1 MTGFFFVSSCDYLYF
16 SVAILFLS
24 FHFITF
30 FSLKISVI
38 IDKNTRNLLQI
49 MIHGNS
55 YRWPEG
61 LCKAGS
67 SPKLGGFQGVF
78 TGKKLIKRKLL
89 TCFYN
94 LMSFWD
100 NKQGVVCDCMPCV
113 LLAFAQFS
121 NNKRES
127 SNYDGRWY
135 YLLFNCDNVTS
146 QWFWG

>member
-1 MTGFFFVSSCDYLYF
+1 MEIAIGDQKAYVKLAAAQSWGAFKEF
-16 SVAILFLS
+16 S
-24 FHFITF
+24 
-30 FSLKISVI
+30 
-38 IDKNTRNLLQI
+38 
-49 MIHGNS
+49 
-55 YRWPEG
+55 PE
-61 LCKAGS
+61 
-67 SPKLGGFQGVF
+67 
-78 TGKKLIKRKLL
+78 KKLIKRKLL